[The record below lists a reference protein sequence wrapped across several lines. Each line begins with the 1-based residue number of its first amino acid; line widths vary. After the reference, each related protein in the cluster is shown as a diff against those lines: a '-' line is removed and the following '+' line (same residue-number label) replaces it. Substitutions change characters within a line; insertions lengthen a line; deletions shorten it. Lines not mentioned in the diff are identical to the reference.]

1 MSGSGENMKS
11 GRLDVR
17 KTYKMLI
24 GGAFVRSE
32 SGRALDV
39 NAPGGKWLGHVCRAS
54 RKDFRNA
61 VVAARK
67 AASGWA
73 NTTPYLKGQI
83 LYRAA
88 EMLEGRA
95 TTFREVLQ
103 SIGLSPVAAKTEVTQ
118 AIDLLVYY
126 AGWADKYLQVFGS
139 VNPVSSPYFNF
150 SVTESMG
157 VVAYVAGEKRP
168 LLDLVTGIAPIVA
181 GGNTVITLSTGR
193 AAVPAM
199 EFGEVLAT
207 SDFPHGVINLLCGVR
222 EELVGQMA
230 THMDVNALVTQGAD
244 AKESAASREACALNL
259 KRFFPREVNGKG
271 DEDPYRIL
279 DTVEI
284 KTTWHPV
291 GG

>member
-1 MSGSGENMKS
+1 MSRNGTSGKN

-17 KTYKMLI
+17 KTYKMLV

-39 NAPGGKWLGHVCRAS
+39 EAPGGGWLGHVCRAS

-73 NTTPYLKGQI
+73 GATAYLKGQI

-95 TTFREVLQ
+95 SGFREVLQ
-103 SIGLSPVAAKTEVTQ
+103 SIGLSPAAAKTEVSQ

-126 AGWADKYLQVFGS
+126 AGWADKYLQVFGA
-139 VNPVSSPYFNF
+139 VNPVATPHFNF
-150 SVTESMG
+150 SVTEPMG

-168 LLDLVTGIAPIVA
+168 LLDLVSGIAPIVV

-193 AAVPAM
+193 AAVAAM
-199 EFGEVLAT
+199 ELGEVLET
-207 SDFPHGVINLLCGVR
+207 SDFPPGVINLLCGLR
-222 EELVGQMA
+222 EELVGQMSS
-230 THMDVNALVTQGAD
+230 HMDVNALVVQGGD
-244 AKESAASREACALNL
+244 EKEHTASREACALNL
-259 KRFFPREVNGKG
+259 KRYFPRDPGGKG

>member
-1 MSGSGENMKS
+1 MSRNGKN
-11 GRLDVR
+11 GRLDIR

-39 NAPGGKWLGHVCRAS
+39 EAPGGRWLGHVCRAS

-73 NTTPYLKGQI
+73 NTTAYLKGQI

-95 TTFREVLQ
+95 AGFEAVLQ
-103 SIGLSPVAAKTEVTQ
+103 SIGLSPASAKAEVAE

-126 AGWADKYLQVFGS
+126 AGWSDKYLQVFGA
-139 VNPVSSPYFNF
+139 VNPVASPHFNF
-150 SVTESMG
+150 SVTEPMG
-157 VVAYVAGEKRP
+157 VVALVTGEKRP
-168 LLDLVTGIAPIVA
+168 LLDLIAGIAPVLV
-181 GGNTVITLSTGR
+181 GGNVVVSLSTGR
-193 AAVPAM
+193 AAVAAM
-199 EFGEVLAT
+199 ELGEVLET
-207 SDFPHGVINLLCGVR
+207 SDLPAGVVNLLCGLR
-222 EELVGQMA
+222 SELVTQMA
-230 THMDVNALVTQGAD
+230 GHMDVNALVVQGGD
-244 AKESAASREACALNL
+244 PKEAAALREACALNL
-259 KRFFPREVNGKG
+259 KRFFLRSDKAKIVQ
-271 DEDPYRIL
+271 DPYRIL

>member
-1 MSGSGENMKS
+1 MSRDGKN

-39 NAPGGKWLGHVCRAS
+39 EAPGGRWLGHVCRAS

-67 AASGWA
+67 AVAGWSG
-73 NTTPYLKGQI
+73 TTAYLKGQI

-95 TTFREVLQ
+95 AGFEAVLQ
-103 SIGLSPVAAKTEVTQ
+103 AIGLSPAAAKAEVTDS
-118 AIDLLVYY
+118 IDLLVYY
-126 AGWADKYLQVFGS
+126 AGWSDKYLQVFGA
-139 VNPVSSPYFNF
+139 VNPVASPHFNF
-150 SVTESMG
+150 SVTEPMG
-157 VVAYVAGEKRP
+157 VVALVAGERRP
-168 LLDLVTGIAPIVA
+168 LLDLVAGIAPVIVS
-181 GGNTVITLSTGR
+181 GNSVIALSTGR
-193 AAVPAM
+193 AAVAAM
-199 EFGEVLAT
+199 ELGEVLET
-207 SDFPHGVINLLCGVR
+207 SDLPGGVVNLLCGLR
-222 EELVGQMA
+222 SELIAQMA
-230 THMDVNALVTQGAD
+230 DHMDVNALVVQGGD
-244 AKESAASREACALNL
+244 AKEIASLREACALNL
-259 KRFFPREVNGKG
+259 KRFYVRPDRAKG

>member
-1 MSGSGENMKS
+1 MSRGGTRGNN

-39 NAPGGKWLGHVCRAS
+39 EAPGGKWLGHVCRAS

-73 NTTPYLKGQI
+73 GATAYLKGQI

-95 TTFREVLQ
+95 SAFREVLQ
-103 SIGLSPVAAKTEVTQ
+103 SIGLSPAAAKTEVSQ

-126 AGWADKYLQVFGS
+126 AGWADKYLQVFGA
-139 VNPVSSPYFNF
+139 VNPVATPHFNF
-150 SVTESMG
+150 SVTEPMG

-168 LLDLVTGIAPIVA
+168 LLDLISGIAPIVV
-181 GGNTVITLSTGR
+181 GGNAVITLSTGR
-193 AAVPAM
+193 AAVAAM
-199 EFGEVLAT
+199 ELGEVLET
-207 SDFPHGVINLLCGVR
+207 SDFPPGVINLLCGLR
-222 EELVGQMA
+222 EELVGQMSS
-230 THMDVNALVTQGAD
+230 HMDVNALVVQGGD
-244 AKESAASREACALNL
+244 EKEHAASREACALNL
-259 KRFFPREVNGKG
+259 KRYFRREQGG
-271 DEDPYRIL
+271 SDHEDPYRIL

>member
-1 MSGSGENMKS
+1 MKS

-103 SIGLSPVAAKTEVTQ
+103 SIGLSHAAAKTEVAQ

-150 SVTESMG
+150 SVTEPMG

-168 LLDLVTGIAPIVA
+168 LLDLVAGIAPIVV

-199 EFGEVLAT
+199 ELGEVLAT
-207 SDFPHGVINLLCGVR
+207 SDFPHGVINLLCGLR

-259 KRFFPREVNGKG
+259 KRFFPREANGKG

>member
-1 MSGSGENMKS
+1 MSGNGENMKS

-67 AASGWA
+67 AASGWS

-95 TTFREVLQ
+95 STFREVLQ
-103 SIGLSPVAAKTEVTQ
+103 SIGFSPAAAKEEVTQ

-150 SVTESMG
+150 SVTEPMG

-168 LLDLVTGIAPIVA
+168 LLDLVSGIAPIVA

-193 AAVPAM
+193 AAVAAM
-199 EFGEVLAT
+199 ELGEVLAT
-207 SDFPHGVINLLCGVR
+207 SDFPHGVINLLCGLR

-259 KRFFPREVNGKG
+259 KRFFTREANGKG

>member
-1 MSGSGENMKS
+1 MSRNGKN
-11 GRLDVR
+11 GRLDIR

-24 GGAFVRSE
+24 GGTFVRSE

-39 NAPGGKWLGHVCRAS
+39 EAPGGRWLGHVCRAS

-73 NTTPYLKGQI
+73 NTTAYLKGQI

-95 TTFREVLQ
+95 AGFEAVLQ
-103 SIGLSPVAAKTEVTQ
+103 SIGLSPASAKAEVAE

-126 AGWADKYLQVFGS
+126 AGWSDKYLQVFGA
-139 VNPVSSPYFNF
+139 VNPVASPHFNF
-150 SVTESMG
+150 SVTEPMG
-157 VVAYVAGEKRP
+157 VVALVTGGKRP
-168 LLDLVTGIAPIVA
+168 LLDLISGVAPVLV
-181 GGNTVITLSTGR
+181 GGNAVVSLSTGR
-193 AAVPAM
+193 AAVAAM
-199 EFGEVLAT
+199 ELGEVLET
-207 SDFPHGVINLLCGVR
+207 SDLPAGVVNLLCGLR
-222 EELVGQMA
+222 SELITQMA
-230 THMDVNALVTQGAD
+230 GHMDVNALVVQGGD
-244 AKESAASREACALNL
+244 SKEAAALREACALNL
-259 KRFFPREVNGKG
+259 KRFFLRSDKTKIVQ
-271 DEDPYRIL
+271 DPYRIL

>member
-1 MSGSGENMKS
+1 MSRNGKN
-11 GRLDVR
+11 GRLDIR

-39 NAPGGKWLGHVCRAS
+39 EAPGGRWLGHVCRAS

-73 NTTPYLKGQI
+73 NTTAYLKGQI

-95 TTFREVLQ
+95 AGFEAVLQ
-103 SIGLSPVAAKTEVTQ
+103 SIGLSPASAKAEVAE

-126 AGWADKYLQVFGS
+126 AGWSDKYLQVFGA
-139 VNPVSSPYFNF
+139 VNPVASPHFNF
-150 SVTESMG
+150 SVTEAMG
-157 VVAYVAGEKRP
+157 VVALVNGEKRP
-168 LLDLVTGIAPIVA
+168 LLDLISGIAPVLV
-181 GGNTVITLSTGR
+181 GGNAVVSLSTGR
-193 AAVPAM
+193 AAVAAM
-199 EFGEVLAT
+199 ELGEVLET
-207 SDFPHGVINLLCGVR
+207 SDLPAGVVNLLCGLR
-222 EELVGQMA
+222 SELVTQMA
-230 THMDVNALVTQGAD
+230 GHMDVNALVVQGGD
-244 AKESAASREACALNL
+244 SKEAAALREACALNL
-259 KRFFPREVNGKG
+259 KRFFLRSDRAKIVQ
-271 DEDPYRIL
+271 DPYRIL

>member
-1 MSGSGENMKS
+1 MSRSGSKNKGP
-11 GRLDVR
+11 RLDVR
-17 KTYKMLI
+17 KTYKMLM

-39 NAPGGKWLGHVCRAS
+39 EWPGGKWLGHVCRAS

-67 AASGWA
+67 AVAGWS
-73 NTTPYLKGQI
+73 NTTAYLKGQI

-95 TTFREVLQ
+95 SGFREVLQ
-103 SIGLSPVAAKTEVTQ
+103 STGLSSAAAQAEVSAAT
-118 AIDLLVYY
+118 DLLVYY
-126 AGWADKYLQVFGS
+126 AGWSDKFLQIFGS
-139 VNPVSSPYFNF
+139 VNPVSSPHFNF
-150 SVTESMG
+150 SVTEPMG

-168 LLDLVTGIAPIVA
+168 LLDLVAGLAPIVV
-181 GGNTVITLSTGR
+181 GGNAVITLSTGR
-193 AAVPAM
+193 AAVAAM
-199 EFGEVLAT
+199 ELGEVLAT
-207 SDFPHGVINLLCGVR
+207 ADFPPGVINLLCGLR

-230 THMDVNALVTQGAD
+230 THMDVNALVTQDGD
-244 AKESAASREACALNL
+244 SKETAMCRQACALNL
-259 KRFFPREVNGKG
+259 KRFFPRESISKG

-279 DTVEI
+279 DTMEI

>member
-1 MSGSGENMKS
+1 MSRSRSKNKEP
-11 GRLDVR
+11 RLDVR

-39 NAPGGKWLGHVCRAS
+39 EGPGGKWLGHVCRAS

-67 AASGWA
+67 AVAGWS
-73 NTTPYLKGQI
+73 NTTAYLKGQI

-95 TTFREVLQ
+95 SGFREVLQ
-103 SIGLSPVAAKTEVTQ
+103 STGLSSAAAQAEVSAAT
-118 AIDLLVYY
+118 DLLVYY
-126 AGWADKYLQVFGS
+126 AGWSDKFLQIFGS
-139 VNPVSSPYFNF
+139 VNPVSSPHFNF
-150 SVTESMG
+150 SVTEPMG

-168 LLDLVTGIAPIVA
+168 LLDLVAGLAPIVV
-181 GGNTVITLSTGR
+181 GGNAVITLSTGR
-193 AAVPAM
+193 AAVAAM
-199 EFGEVLAT
+199 ELGEVLAT
-207 SDFPHGVINLLCGVR
+207 ADFPPGVINLLCGLR

-230 THMDVNALVTQGAD
+230 THMDVNALVTQAGD
-244 AKESAASREACALNL
+244 PKETAMCRQACALNL
-259 KRFFPREVNGKG
+259 KRFFPRESISKG

-279 DTVEI
+279 DTMEI
-284 KTTWHPV
+284 KTTWHPI

>member
-1 MSGSGENMKS
+1 MSRNGKN
-11 GRLDVR
+11 GRLDIR

-39 NAPGGKWLGHVCRAS
+39 EAPGGRWLGHVCRAS

-73 NTTPYLKGQI
+73 NTTAYLKGQI

-95 TTFREVLQ
+95 AGFEAVLQ
-103 SIGLSPVAAKTEVTQ
+103 SIGLSPASAKAEVAE

-126 AGWADKYLQVFGS
+126 AGWSDKYLQVFGA
-139 VNPVSSPYFNF
+139 VNPVASPHFNF
-150 SVTESMG
+150 SVTEPMG
-157 VVAYVAGEKRP
+157 VVALVTGEKRP
-168 LLDLVTGIAPIVA
+168 LLDLIAGIAPVLV
-181 GGNTVITLSTGR
+181 GGNVVVSLSTGR
-193 AAVPAM
+193 AAVAAM
-199 EFGEVLAT
+199 ELGEVLET
-207 SDFPHGVINLLCGVR
+207 SDLPAGVVNLLCGLR
-222 EELVGQMA
+222 SELVTQMA
-230 THMDVNALVTQGAD
+230 GHMDVNALVVQGGD
-244 AKESAASREACALNL
+244 SKEAAVLREACALNL
-259 KRFFPREVNGKG
+259 KRFFLRSDKAKIVQ
-271 DEDPYRIL
+271 DPYRIL

>member
-1 MSGSGENMKS
+1 MSRDGKN

-39 NAPGGKWLGHVCRAS
+39 EAPGGRWLGHVCRAS

-67 AASGWA
+67 AVAGWSG
-73 NTTPYLKGQI
+73 TTAYLKGQI

-95 TTFREVLQ
+95 AGFESVLQ
-103 SIGLSPVAAKTEVTQ
+103 AIGLSPAAAKAEVTDS
-118 AIDLLVYY
+118 IDLLVYY
-126 AGWADKYLQVFGS
+126 AGWSDKYLQVFGA
-139 VNPVSSPYFNF
+139 VNPVASPHFNF
-150 SVTESMG
+150 SVTEPMG
-157 VVAYVAGEKRP
+157 VVALVAGERRP
-168 LLDLVTGIAPIVA
+168 LLDLVAGIAPVIVS
-181 GGNTVITLSTGR
+181 GNSVIALSTGR
-193 AAVPAM
+193 AAVAAM
-199 EFGEVLAT
+199 ELGEVLET
-207 SDFPHGVINLLCGVR
+207 SDLPGGVVNLLCGLR
-222 EELVGQMA
+222 SELISQMA
-230 THMDVNALVTQGAD
+230 GHMDVNALVVQGGD
-244 AKESAASREACALNL
+244 AKEIASLREACALNL
-259 KRFFPREVNGKG
+259 KRFYVRPDRAKG

>member
-1 MSGSGENMKS
+1 MSRNGKN

-39 NAPGGKWLGHVCRAS
+39 EAPGGRWLGHVCRAS

-67 AASGWA
+67 AAPGWA
-73 NTTPYLKGQI
+73 STTAYLKGQI

-88 EMLEGRA
+88 EMLEGRSA
-95 TTFREVLQ
+95 GFETVLQ
-103 SIGLSPVAAKTEVTQ
+103 SIGLSQAAAKTEVAE

-126 AGWADKYLQVFGS
+126 AGWSDKYLQVFGS
-139 VNPVSSPYFNF
+139 VNPVASPHFNF
-150 SVTESMG
+150 SVTEPMG
-157 VVAYVAGEKRP
+157 VVAFVAGEKRP
-168 LLDLVTGIAPIVA
+168 LLDLVAGIAPMIV
-181 GGNTVITLSTGR
+181 GGNVVVALSTGR
-193 AAVPAM
+193 AAVAAM
-199 EFGEVLAT
+199 ELGEVLET
-207 SDFPHGVINLLCGVR
+207 SDLPGGVVNLLCGLR
-222 EELVGQMA
+222 TELIAQMA
-230 THMDVNALVTQGAD
+230 GHMDVNALVVQGGD
-244 AKESAASREACALNL
+244 AKELASLRESCALNL
-259 KRFFPREVNGKG
+259 KRFYARSDKAKN

>member
-1 MSGSGENMKS
+1 MSRNGTSGNN

-39 NAPGGKWLGHVCRAS
+39 ESPGGKWLGHVCRAS

-73 NTTPYLKGQI
+73 GATAYLKGQI

-95 TTFREVLQ
+95 SGFCEVLQ
-103 SIGLSPVAAKTEVTQ
+103 SIGLSAGAAKAEVSQ
-118 AIDLLVYY
+118 AVDLLVYY
-126 AGWADKYLQVFGS
+126 AGWSDKYLQVFGA
-139 VNPVSSPYFNF
+139 VNPVATPHFNF
-150 SVTESMG
+150 SVTEPMG
-157 VVAYVAGEKRP
+157 VVAYVSGEKRP
-168 LLDLVTGIAPIVA
+168 LLDLVSGIAPIVV

-193 AAVPAM
+193 AAVAAM
-199 EFGEVLAT
+199 ELGEVLET
-207 SDFPHGVINLLCGVR
+207 SDFPPGVINLLCGLR
-222 EELVGQMA
+222 EELVGQMSS
-230 THMDVNALVTQGAD
+230 HMDVNALVVQGGD
-244 AKESAASREACALNL
+244 QKEHTASREACAMNL
-259 KRFFPREVNGKG
+259 KRYFPRDPGGKG

>member
-1 MSGSGENMKS
+1 MSRNGKN

-39 NAPGGKWLGHVCRAS
+39 EAPGGRWLGHVCRAS

-73 NTTPYLKGQI
+73 NTTAYLKGQI

-95 TTFREVLQ
+95 AGFETVLQ
-103 SIGLSPVAAKTEVTQ
+103 SIGLSASAAKAEVTDS
-118 AIDLLVYY
+118 IDLLVYY
-126 AGWADKYLQVFGS
+126 AGWSDKYLQIFGA
-139 VNPVSSPYFNF
+139 VNPVASPHFNF
-150 SVTESMG
+150 SVTEPMG

-168 LLDLVTGIAPIVA
+168 LLDLVAGIAPIIV
-181 GGNTVITLSTGR
+181 GGNAVVALSTGR
-193 AAVPAM
+193 AAVAAM
-199 EFGEVLAT
+199 ELGEVLET
-207 SDFPHGVINLLCGVR
+207 SDLPGGVVNLLCGLR
-222 EELVGQMA
+222 SELISQIAG
-230 THMDVNALVTQGAD
+230 HMDVNALVVQGGD
-244 AKESAASREACALNL
+244 EKELATLREACALNL
-259 KRFFPREVNGKG
+259 KRFFPRAEKSS
-271 DEDPYRIL
+271 DTEDPYKIL

>member
-244 AKESAASREACALNL
+244 AKESAATREACALNL
-259 KRFFPREVNGKG
+259 KRFFPREANGKG